1 MWDMSYVGLQGRT
14 SGIHR
19 LTHHLTDRG
28 GCCFPQV
35 RVRRH
40 GLRGQGRPHVAPI
53 MAPPSE
59 GGHGHSHDHGI
70 SPGGGNA
77 VAPATPSK
85 KRQQNSPLATDT
97 HGPRVPS
104 CPLRWGGGGGT
115 EEGALTA
122 PWPVPRSQTCETLS
136 YTPKTVSRPTTPRL
150 PLCLTSLSFSLV
162 EGGGACGWSREGE
175 GGAMGALRDGGA

>member
-1 MWDMSYVGLQGRT
+1 MGHELCGTAGSDIGHPPPDPSPNRSRGLLLSPGAGSTPRT
-14 SGIHR
+14 AGPRTPSRRSDHGAPFGGGPRPQPRPRHFPR
-19 LTHHLTDRG
+19 RRKCRG
-28 GCCFPQV
+28 PCHPLKKKTTKQPS
-35 RVRRH
+35 RH
-40 GLRGQGRPHVAPI
+40 GHPRPPCAL
-53 MAPPSE
+53 MPP
-59 GGHGHSHDHGI
+59 
-70 SPGGGNA
+70 P
-77 VAPATPSK
+77 V
-85 KRQQNSPLATDT
+85 
-97 HGPRVPS
+97 
-104 CPLRWGGGGGT
+104 GGGGGT